1 MTVTVQTYLET
12 TIDGRIIPMLKE
24 VSAVFTPPV
33 QRVERYVKT
42 NAVPPFWWVWPGGVS
57 RRKDAAQTR
66 VFTHTVNMRLV
77 LGYAGQTG
85 YNGQYEG
92 ALWEWMPTVMA
103 YFEARRSLVYLP
115 GQQPP
120 KADGWL
126 LDTENVDVLDMTPL
140 GVFEDFAHIGVE
152 LPLVLPFRNIRFAVY
167 GGN

>member
-1 MTVTVQTYLET
+1 MTVTVQTYLED
-12 TIDGRIIPMLKE
+12 TIDERIIPMLKE
-24 VSAVFTPPV
+24 VSAVFTPRIQQV
-33 QRVERYVKT
+33 YRVVDT
-42 NAVPPFWWVWPGGVS
+42 NAKPPFWWVWPGGVS
-57 RRKDAAQTR
+57 RRPDAARTR
-66 VFTHTVNMRLV
+66 VFTHTVNMRLA

-92 ALWEWMPTVMA
+92 MLWTVMPTVMD

-115 GQQPP
+115 EQQPP

-126 LDTENVDVLDMTPL
+126 LDTENVEVLDMTPL
-140 GVFEDFAHIGVE
+140 GVFEDFGHIGIE

>member
-1 MTVTVQTYLET
+1 MTVTVQTYLED

-24 VSAVFTPPV
+24 VSAVFTPRV
-33 QRVERYVKT
+33 QQVYRVVDT
-42 NAVPPFWWVWPGGVS
+42 NAKPPFWWAWPGSVS
-57 RRKDAAQTR
+57 RREDAAQTR
-66 VFTHTVNMRLV
+66 VFTHTVNLRLV

-92 ALWEWMPTVMA
+92 MLWTVMPTVMN

-115 GQQPP
+115 EQQPP

-126 LDTENVDVLDMTPL
+126 LDTENVEVLDMTPL
-140 GVFEDFAHIGVE
+140 GVFEDFGHIGIE

>member
-1 MTVTVQTYLET
+1 MTVTVQTYLED

-24 VSAVFTPPV
+24 VSAVFTPRV
-33 QRVERYVKT
+33 QRVERYVQAEAT
-42 NAVPPFWWVWPGGVS
+42 PPFWWVYPGGVS

-66 VFTHTVNMRLV
+66 VFTYTVNMRLV
-77 LGYAGQTG
+77 LGYAQQTG
-85 YNGQYEG
+85 YKGQYEG
-92 ALWEWMPTVMA
+92 ALWSWMPTVMD

-115 GQQPP
+115 EQQPP

-126 LDTENVDVLDMTPL
+126 LDTENVEVLDMTPL
-140 GVFEDFAHIGVE
+140 GVFEDFGHIGIE